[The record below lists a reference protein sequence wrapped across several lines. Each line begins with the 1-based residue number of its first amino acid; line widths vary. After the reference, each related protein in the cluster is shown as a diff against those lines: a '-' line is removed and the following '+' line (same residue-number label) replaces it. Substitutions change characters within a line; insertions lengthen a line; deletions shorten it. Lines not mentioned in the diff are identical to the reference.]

1 MTKLISF
8 NSKFIFILYLCN
20 INSLLQRYFFF
31 LKNGRCKSSNSHI
44 CLITNELLK
53 IWQKKLQFESN
64 SIPYTAKYLLSDKN
78 NLQNANSLIFKVFGR
93 LINVKWG
100 WFFIQPP
107 LLFEFNI
114 SFILFIFDLFMVYQ
128 FCILCYCYYF
138 LCIWYS
144 WIYYILPIVIEFYD

>member
-20 INSLLQRYFFF
+20 INSLLQRYFF

-100 WFFIQPP
+100 WFFIQPHYYLNLIFP
-107 LLFEFNI
+107 LSYLFLTCLWSI
-114 SFILFIFDLFMVYQ
+114 SFIIIYIYHFFIYLFSFP
-128 FCILCYCYYF
+128 YF
-138 LCIWYS
+138 QI
-144 WIYYILPIVIEFYD
+144 